1 VDLFALATVA
11 QRPDEAMGPPPTKF
25 HELRD
30 NLPQEVRALW
40 LKSMGNSYQEICE
53 ATGWSY
59 TKQNRCPEP
68 ASDP

>member
-30 NLPQEVRALW
+30 NLKTELTPLVYGAL
-40 LKSMGNSYQEICE
+40 GVHFTN
-53 ATGWSY
+53 
-59 TKQNRCPEP
+59 
-68 ASDP
+68 